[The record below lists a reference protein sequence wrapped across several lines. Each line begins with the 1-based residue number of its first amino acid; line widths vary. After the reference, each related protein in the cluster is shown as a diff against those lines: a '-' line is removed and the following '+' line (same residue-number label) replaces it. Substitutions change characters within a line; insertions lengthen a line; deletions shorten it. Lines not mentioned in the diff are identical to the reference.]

1 MTGSPQSIKSHS
13 KLTFCPVT
21 LQMRD
26 KPSSEVSASHVRR
39 NTVPVPTC
47 AVCSSGEDVEG
58 GLQTLNQAEPR
69 GDTLLAQHRVAA
81 QEHFLD
87 AATKRAGKGLVLPS
101 HRFYPEQVETHKH
114 FNISM

>member
-26 KPSSEVSASHVRR
+26 KPSSEVSVSYVLK
-39 NTVPVPTC
+39 NMVPVPTC
-47 AVCSSGEDVEG
+47 AIWNSAEDVEG

-69 GDTLLAQHRVAA
+69 SNTLFAQHRVAA

-87 AATKRAGKGLVLPS
+87 AATKRAGKGLVLP

-114 FNISM
+114 LNISM